1 MSVDLDAVSDL
12 AAQQVPDRRPQGFSL
27 DVPERH
33 VDAAERPRAH
43 HAGHA
48 MRHHGAEGL
57 LPEPLDIAGIL
68 TDEQRRQILHR
79 ALHHARPAAALADA
93 GDAGVRIDLE
103 EEPIARGASAALP
116 FRRIHPMRRRI
127 GLLRRKLRLHHER
140 LDVGDAQGGPRVSA
154 GVVVP

>member
-1 MSVDLDAVSDL
+1 
-12 AAQQVPDRRPQGFSL
+12 
-27 DVPERH
+27 
-33 VDAAERPRAH
+33 
-43 HAGHA
+43 

-68 TDEQRRQILHR
+68 AHEQRRQILHR

-93 GDAGVRIDLE
+93 GDAGVRIHLE

-127 GLLRRKLRLHHER
+127 GLLRRKLRLHQES
-140 LDVGDAQGGPRVSA
+140 LDIGYAQGSVLSA
-154 GVVVP
+154 ADIIVQKDPSHDRRCVLRHARTRERAQDKEKCEWH